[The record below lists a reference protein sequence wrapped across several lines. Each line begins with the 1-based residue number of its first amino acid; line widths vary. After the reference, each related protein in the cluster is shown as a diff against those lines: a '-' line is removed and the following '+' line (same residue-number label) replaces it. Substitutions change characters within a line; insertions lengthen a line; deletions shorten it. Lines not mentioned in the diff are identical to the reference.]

1 MSSDT
6 SNVFLCLAPLFFL
19 LAAIFIV
26 VGILNRNKAKKAG
39 GWPSVPGKVIEARL
53 EEHASTDPED
63 FSMANFRPVIAY
75 QYEVNSQV
83 YTSNKTGV
91 IAMNY
96 DQKTAQK
103 KLDAFPVG
111 SALTVYYNPEKPEDA
126 LLNPSKGT
134 ANIFLIIGIVALVVS
149 CAFTT
154 IWIVQL
160 FGQ

>member
-1 MSSDT
+1 MSSDA

-26 VGILNRNKAKKAG
+26 VGIVNRNKAKKAG
-39 GWPSVPGKVIEARL
+39 GWPSVQGKVIDAHL
-53 EEHASTDPED
+53 EESKSTDTED
-63 FSMANFRPVIAY
+63 FTSVNYRPSVTY
-75 QYEVNSQV
+75 QFEVNGQTYKAS
-83 YTSNKTGV
+83 KTGV
-91 IAMNY
+91 IAVNY

-134 ANIFLIIGIVALVVS
+134 SNIFLIIGIVALVVS
-149 CAFTT
+149 CAFST